1 MHDDVI
7 KVSNKNILKP
17 TGEIHVVYFSSLS
30 NNTHKFIQKLEVLN
44 TRIPYDLEEEI
55 VVNSDYVLITPT
67 YSGGGEFKEGA
78 VPKQVIKFLNNKQ
91 NRKYCRGVIASGNTN
106 FGDTFAIAGPI
117 ISKKLNVPLLYQF
130 ELLGTKS
137 DVENIKN
144 ILINFWE
151 SQSANK
157 NQDKKSLNL
166 LDNSESDEHFTLN
179 ARTKLFGYG
188 KDNFKLDI
196 DAAEY
201 YIKNHITPNLK
212 TFNNIND
219 RIEYLIENEYYD
231 EEIVNKYTI
240 KQIEELTEYAYSFN
254 HQFPSFMGALKFHN
268 AYALKTFDG
277 QQYLE
282 NYEDRVVLNA
292 LFFAK
297 GKFQTAKTI
306 LKQIMLGR
314 FQPATPTFLNAGKKQ
329 RGEYISCYLL
339 RVEDN
344 MESIGHA
351 ITSSLQLSKRGGGVA
366 LCLTNLRELGAPIKN
381 IDNQA
386 TGIIPVMKILED
398 TFSYANQLGQ
408 RQGAGAVYLNVHH
421 PDIMSFLD
429 TKRENADEK
438 IRIKSLS
445 LGVVIPDI
453 TFKLAQDNADMA
465 LFSPYD
471 INKIYKKPMTD
482 ISITKEYFNM
492 LNNPKIRK
500 TFINARKLFQTIAEL
515 HFESGYPYLLF
526 DDTVN
531 NRNAHPGRIVMSNLC
546 SEIVQVSTASEINSD
561 ATFKKIGDDICCN
574 LGSVNIAKMMES
586 GREFSEAIYWSIYS
600 LDHVSR
606 DSDISCSPSIKQGNQ
621 KNHALGLGAM
631 NLHGFLA
638 TNHIFY
644 HSEEAIDFTNIFFYT
659 MAYHAFKASNEL
671 AQKFGTFKGFK
682 DSKFANGSYFD
693 KYTKCDEN
701 KWTIQTEKIK
711 ELFLK
716 YNVQVPNQAD
726 WKQLVEKIKSTG
738 IANSHLMAIAPTGSI
753 SYLSSC
759 TPSLQPVV
767 APVETRKEGKL
778 GRVYVPAYKID
789 FDNMAY
795 YALGAYEIGADP
807 IIKIA
812 AAAQQHIDQA
822 ISLTLFMTDEKTTR
836 DLVMAYIEAFKAGC
850 SSIYYVRVR
859 QNVLKDSENY
869 ECDACVI

>member
-17 TGEIHVVYFSSLS
+17 NGEIHIVYFSSLS

-44 TRIPYDLEEEI
+44 TRIPYGLEEE
-55 VVNSDYVLITPT
+55 VLVNSDYVLITPT
-67 YSGGGEFKEGA
+67 YSGGGEFKDGA

-91 NRKYCRGVIASGNTN
+91 NRDFCRGVIASGNTN

-130 ELLGTKS
+130 ELLGTKH
-137 DVENIKN
+137 DVETIKN
-144 ILINFWE
+144 ILINFW
-151 SQSANK
+151 K
-157 NQDKKSLNL
+157 NDNQTQDKKILKL
-166 LDNSESDEHFTLN
+166 LDSSENDEHFTLN
-179 ARTKLFGYG
+179 AKSKLFGYG

-196 DAAEY
+196 DAARS
-201 YIKNHITPNLK
+201 YIKNQIIPNLK
-212 TFNNIND
+212 KFNNIKD
-219 RIEYLIENEYYD
+219 RIEYLIENQYYD
-231 EEIVNKYTI
+231 EKIINKYTI
-240 KQIEELTEYAYSFN
+240 KQIEQLTEYAYSFK
-254 HQFPSFMGALKFHN
+254 HQFPSFMGALKFYS
-268 AYALKTFDG
+268 AYALKSFDG
-277 QQYLE
+277 KQYLE
-282 NYEDRVVLNA
+282 NYEDRVIMNV

-297 GKFQTAKTI
+297 GKMQAAKII

-329 RGEYISCYLL
+329 RGEYVSCYLL

-344 MESIGHA
+344 MESIGRA
-351 ITSSLQLSKRGGGVA
+351 ITTSLQLSKRGGGVA
-366 LCLTNLRELGAPIKN
+366 LCLTNLREFGAPIKN

-386 TGIIPVMKILED
+386 TGVIPVMKILED
-398 TFSYANQLGQ
+398 SFSYANQLGQ

-445 LGVVIPDI
+445 LGIVIPDI
-453 TFKLAQDNADMA
+453 TFELAKNNEDMA

-471 INKIYKKPMTD
+471 INKIYQKPMTD

-500 TFINARKLFQTIAEL
+500 TFISARKLFQTIAEL

-546 SEIVQVSTASEINSD
+546 SEIVQVSSASEFNTDLS
-561 ATFKKIGDDICCN
+561 FKKIGDDICCN
-574 LGSVNIAKMMES
+574 LGSVNIAKIMES
-586 GREFSEAIYWSIYS
+586 GLEFSESIYWSIYS

-606 DSDISCSPSIKQGNQ
+606 NSDLSSAPSIEQANK
-621 KNHALGLGAM
+621 KNHAVGLGAM

-644 HSEEAIDFTNIFFYT
+644 NSKEAIDFTNIFFYT
-659 MAYHAFKASNEL
+659 MAYYAFEASNKL
-671 AQKFGTFKGFK
+671 AQEFGTFKGFK

-693 KYTKCDEN
+693 KYTKCDKD
-701 KWTIQTEKIK
+701 KWTIKTTKIK

-716 YNVQVPNQAD
+716 YNVQIPSQTE
-726 WKQLVEKIKSTG
+726 WKQLVEKIKTTG
-738 IANSHLMAIAPTGSI
+738 IANSHLMAVAPTGSI

-767 APVETRKEGKL
+767 APVEVRKEGKL
-778 GRVYVPAYKID
+778 GRVYVPAYKIN

-795 YALGAYEIGADP
+795 YALGAYEVGANP
-807 IIKIA
+807 IIEIA
-812 AAAQQHIDQA
+812 AAAQQHVDQA
-822 ISLTLFMTDEKTTR
+822 ISLTLFMTDKATTR
-836 DLVMAYIEAFKAGC
+836 DLNKAYIKAFKEGC
-850 SSIYYVRVR
+850 ASIYYVRVR
-859 QNVLKDSENY
+859 QDILEDSENY
-869 ECDACVI
+869 ECDACVV